1 MITLIVTLASVG
13 FYFLCGWLAAVR
25 NLPRAWREARDFWHD
40 SELARTSVKARTVFM
55 LLLWVF
61 YIPGRAVGDWFGHVV
76 DAGDPRV
83 VEDKVREQARHIA
96 KLERELGIR

>member
-1 MITLIVTLASVG
+1 VITLIITLASVTA
-13 FYFLCGWLAAVR
+13 YFTAGWACAVH

-61 YIPGRAVGDWFGHVV
+61 YIPGRAVGDWFGHAV
-76 DAGDPRV
+76 DARDPKV
-83 VEDKVREQARHIA
+83 TEDKVREQARHIA